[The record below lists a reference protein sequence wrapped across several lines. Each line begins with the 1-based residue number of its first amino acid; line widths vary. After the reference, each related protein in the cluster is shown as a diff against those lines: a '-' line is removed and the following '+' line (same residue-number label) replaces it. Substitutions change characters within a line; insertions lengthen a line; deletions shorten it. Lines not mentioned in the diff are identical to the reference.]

1 MQWSASIVA
10 AYAASY
16 LLAAPLGARFPGVST
31 LEGSKRIVT
40 FIHAIISTIEKNLI
54 YGAHPETLFWA
65 FLELAYLATDTL
77 MDIILA
83 FKEGK
88 RVSRLV
94 ILHHVFISG
103 LLSFVLARDR
113 TSPASANVVKGD
125 FFVGLGLLQNAST
138 PFLTLAYLF
147 RKAHIELGERIATL
161 CTVVVYFLC
170 RISLWPYMLHVY
182 SEREKGGGMIG
193 AFFRIPAQCQ
203 IGWSLLLGTNV
214 CLFLFANFAC

>member
-1 MQWSASIVA
+1 MELIQRLCFGLSLSSHTLPLIPSWTLSWPSRRENV
-10 AYAASY
+10 Y
-16 LLAAPLGARFPGVST
+16 LVSSSCT
-31 LEGSKRIVT
+31 TVCTNLT
-40 FIHAIISTIEKNLI
+40 F
-54 YGAHPETLFWA
+54 
-65 FLELAYLATDTL
+65 
-77 MDIILA
+77 
-83 FKEGK
+83 
-88 RVSRLV
+88 
-94 ILHHVFISG
+94 HHLPKVFISG